1 MTEKYFD
8 CCGGEFEA
16 VCVQA
21 NYTKVLAKS
30 YTTLV
35 SVQVSQSSNSRAG
48 FM

>member
-1 MTEKYFD
+1 MMTEKHF
-8 CCGGEFEA
+8 EFEG
-16 VCVQA
+16 VFVQA

-35 SVQVSQSSNSRAG
+35 SVQVSQSSNSSPG

>member
-1 MTEKYFD
+1 MTEKHF
-8 CCGGEFEA
+8 EFEA
-16 VCVQA
+16 VLVQA

-35 SVQVSQSSNSRAG
+35 SVQVSQSSSSRAG